1 MQITVTD
8 NRKIFQ
14 LQEEFTQCFPYLK
27 IEVLSKPHKSW
38 SGTSERILRSAEKT
52 IGDYRKGSRDGN
64 LTISGN
70 MTVTELERQ
79 FRELYGLHVLVFRKS
94 GKVWLETT
102 VTDGWTLAEQNN
114 QGEALSAL
122 IAVTRCGNSARI

>member
-1 MQITVTD
+1 
-8 NRKIFQ
+8 
-14 LQEEFTQCFPYLK
+14 
-27 IEVLSKPHKSW
+27 
-38 SGTSERILRSAEKT
+38 
-52 IGDYRKGSRDGN
+52 
-64 LTISGN
+64 